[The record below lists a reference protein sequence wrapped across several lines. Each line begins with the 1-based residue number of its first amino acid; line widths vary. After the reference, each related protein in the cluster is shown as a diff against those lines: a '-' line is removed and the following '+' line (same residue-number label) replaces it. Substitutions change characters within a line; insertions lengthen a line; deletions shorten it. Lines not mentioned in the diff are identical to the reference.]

1 MHTELSSDSDMST
14 VYSTPMFQ
22 KMKEIMKDTYKKQE
36 GF

>member
-14 VYSTPMFQ
+14 VYRTPIVQ
-22 KMKEIMKDTYKKQE
+22 KSKEIMKDTYKKQE